1 MFPLTPIFPRFKES
15 VVVSIMDKI
24 CSLYEVFGRNTYK
37 IPAIRLAHAKILEH
51 ARVKVPVI
59 AEGAE

>member
-15 VVVSIMDKI
+15 AVVSIMDKI

-37 IPAIRLAHAKILEH
+37 NPAIRLAHAKILEH